1 MHGGD
6 DFRII
11 PPLAHSVPDLK
22 SESVVPS
29 VRVRPRSPS
38 FSICWGVGGV
48 GWEHEQARA
57 VVNSVLGDE
66 FRVGSPS
73 YACLNGLPS
82 AVVVRVIRVALVA
95 TLQRLG
101 CFNASGLEAEE
112 KLGLEQHLCENL
124 DVVRPH
130 EHVCLCRSI

>member
-22 SESVVPS
+22 SESSSVVLNLLG
-29 VRVRPRSPS
+29 
-38 FSICWGVGGV
+38 CWRGRLGTR
-48 GWEHEQARA
+48 ASRA

-95 TLQRLG
+95 TLQRRG